1 MKDAVEFNRLLL
13 NCYCYVTLEKS
24 CKGNAKFTFLG
35 IIWKRKGPGE
45 LIFGL
50 SEKLKSK
57 SPRIKIQIL
66 ISL

>member
-1 MKDAVEFNRLLL
+1 MSH
-13 NCYCYVTLEKS
+13 TLEKS
-24 CKGNAKFTFLG
+24 CKDNAKFTFLG

-50 SEKLKSK
+50 SQKLKSK
-57 SPRIKIQIL
+57 KPQIQIL